1 MSPVLEQIAL
11 DTDQR
16 EAYEQTRSLLQTRAT
31 SLAPPFAVVPFQEGI
46 ESTSPS
52 LLHSPPRTLW
62 MQNDVS
68 MPSLLIVGRTQLLQ
82 EALQQ
87 LEGLEKQEAMLFER
101 SPLTRELTSIITNEE
116 YDDAPQALERLVS
129 LGKTV
134 PRRVCQHPFR
144 KNDIVWVCRTCQA
157 DETCV
162 LCHACF
168 TQSDHEG
175 HDVNFYHA
183 QAGVVVIAEIRM
195 VRQQRGRRTCH
206 ALKGCMDGI
215 PLFAFPLN
223 ITVAFPCLL
232 LPPAVLSDS
241 LVCSNAIF
249 APVFSFSRPD

>member
-183 QAGVVVIAEIRM
+183 QAGGCCDCGDPDGTSTTGSANVSCVKRLY
-195 VRQQRGRRTCH
+195 GRDTFVCVSSKHHCR
-206 ALKGCMDGI
+206 
-215 PLFAFPLN
+215 
-223 ITVAFPCLL
+223 
-232 LPPAVLSDS
+232 LSLS
-241 LVCSNAIF
+241 LTPTGRSLGF
-249 APVFSFSRPD
+249 FGMF